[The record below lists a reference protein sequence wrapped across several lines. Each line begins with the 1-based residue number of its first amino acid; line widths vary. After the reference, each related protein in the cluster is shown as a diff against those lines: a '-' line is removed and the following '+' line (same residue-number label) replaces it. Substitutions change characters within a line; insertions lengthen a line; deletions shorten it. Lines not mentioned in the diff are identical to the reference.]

1 VRRFSCRGNV
11 TVATTTFILFMLA
24 VALVV
29 VGVVSSELGHTEK
42 LTELLVG
49 SDHGGKRL

>member
-1 VRRFSCRGNV
+1 M
-11 TVATTTFILFMLA
+11 ATTTFILFMLA

-49 SDHGGKRL
+49 SDRGGKRL